1 MDDEKEEYYKDA
13 FKMFNIS
20 GDGQITVEKLG
31 ELIKK
36 LNLKTQIPNE
46 DLFEIINN
54 IDKDDKGYFDYED
67 FKRIMN
73 NKDIDSIKER
83 EIINAF
89 RIFDIDGNGLI
100 SKENLTNMIS
110 KLGGDLNE
118 NEIKDMINQS
128 DIYGDGFINY
138 EEFVRMMLI

>member
-20 GDGQITVEKLG
+20 GDDQITMEKLG

-118 NEIKDMINQS
+118 NEIKDMINQA
-128 DIYGDGFINY
+128 DIDGDGFINY

>member
-1 MDDEKEEYYKDA
+1 
-13 FKMFNIS
+13 
-20 GDGQITVEKLG
+20 
-31 ELIKK
+31 
-36 LNLKTQIPNE
+36 
-46 DLFEIINN
+46 
-54 IDKDDKGYFDYED
+54 
-67 FKRIMN
+67 MN

-118 NEIKDMINQS
+118 NEIKDMINQA

>member
-1 MDDEKEEYYKDA
+1 
-13 FKMFNIS
+13 
-20 GDGQITVEKLG
+20 
-31 ELIKK
+31 
-36 LNLKTQIPNE
+36 
-46 DLFEIINN
+46 
-54 IDKDDKGYFDYED
+54 
-67 FKRIMN
+67 MN

-89 RIFDIDGNGLI
+89 RVFDRDGNGLI

-118 NEIKDMINQS
+118 NEIKDMINQA
-128 DIYGDGFINY
+128 DIDGDGFINY

>member
-1 MDDEKEEYYKDA
+1 MY
-13 FKMFNIS
+13 
-20 GDGQITVEKLG
+20 
-31 ELIKK
+31 
-36 LNLKTQIPNE
+36 
-46 DLFEIINN
+46 
-54 IDKDDKGYFDYED
+54 
-67 FKRIMN
+67 

-118 NEIKDMINQS
+118 NEIKDMINQA
-128 DIYGDGFINY
+128 DIDGDGFINY

>member
-1 MDDEKEEYYKDA
+1 
-13 FKMFNIS
+13 
-20 GDGQITVEKLG
+20 
-31 ELIKK
+31 
-36 LNLKTQIPNE
+36 
-46 DLFEIINN
+46 
-54 IDKDDKGYFDYED
+54 
-67 FKRIMN
+67 MN

-83 EIINAF
+83 EIINDF

-118 NEIKDMINQS
+118 NEIKDMINQA

>member
-73 NKDIDSIKER
+73 NK
-83 EIINAF
+83 
-89 RIFDIDGNGLI
+89 
-100 SKENLTNMIS
+100 
-110 KLGGDLNE
+110 
-118 NEIKDMINQS
+118 
-128 DIYGDGFINY
+128 Y
-138 EEFVRMMLI
+138 

>member
-89 RIFDIDGNGLI
+89 RIFDIDGNRLI
-100 SKENLTNMIS
+100 SKENLTNMIP

-118 NEIKDMINQS
+118 NEIKEMINQA
-128 DIYGDGFINY
+128 DIDGDGFINY
-138 EEFVRMMLI
+138 EEFVRMVLI